1 MSRSTSAEAHT
12 PRPARPLARPPAR
25 PPAPVLA
32 SLLSAC
38 DEAMRDAAAAVQ
50 KTERW
55 HVAPAPPSATRL
67 AGAPPPLW
75 VPGSHSRAVPAPAP
89 APAPAPVLPAPA
101 PTACRTGTTDRQV
114 AGAQPTASTGRGNRN
129 RRTSWLGF

>member
-1 MSRSTSAEAHT
+1 
-12 PRPARPLARPPAR
+12 
-25 PPAPVLA
+25 VLA

-89 APAPAPVLPAPA
+89 APAPVLPAPA

>member
-89 APAPAPVLPAPA
+89 APAPVLPAPA